1 MYITYILKIRMLVL
15 IGKPHVGIILLAG
28 AQTEDCATCNA
39 RDYEFLYHRNY
50 MFQLSKYSNFTVQF
64 SRLKVMR

>member
-1 MYITYILKIRMLVL
+1 MYIADLLKSRMLVL
-15 IGKPHVGIILLAG
+15 VGELHVGIILLAG

-39 RDYEFLYHRNY
+39 RDYEFLYHRNSI
-50 MFQLSKYSNFTVQF
+50 FQLSKYSNFTVQF